1 MSESQSKNIGGLIIN
16 LFVFLIKFMLQPF
29 AVIWYMFTFQA
40 EEFCRGIYK
49 IFAYMLIM
57 ALCIFEIIRR
67 MLVMIFSTKS
77 DSNALEK

>member
-57 ALCIFEIIRR
+57 VLCVFEIIRGI
-67 MLVMIFSTKS
+67 MIS
-77 DSNALEK
+77 LIEKGTVKL

>member
-1 MSESQSKNIGGLIIN
+1 MSESQSKNIGELIIN

-57 ALCIFEIIRR
+57 VLCVFEIAWQIGT
-67 MLVMIFSTKS
+67 LFLGFLKT
-77 DSNALEK
+77 AHE

>member
-57 ALCIFEIIRR
+57 VLCVFEIAWQIGT
-67 MLVMIFSTKS
+67 LFLGFLKT
-77 DSNALEK
+77 AHE